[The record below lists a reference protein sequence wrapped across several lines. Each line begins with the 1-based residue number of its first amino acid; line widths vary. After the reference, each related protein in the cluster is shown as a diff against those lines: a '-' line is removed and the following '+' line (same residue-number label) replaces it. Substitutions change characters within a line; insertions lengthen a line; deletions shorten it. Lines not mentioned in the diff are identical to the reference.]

1 MATRM
6 GSKQGKNHLGFT
18 LIELMVVIAIMA
30 ILAAVSLAIF
40 RGRIIEAQWSE
51 GAAIAG
57 TIKTAAKVCYAE
69 DPCTAPTGACTV
81 AATLTALGFQA
92 ADLSGE
98 YFAAANFSIDNYDG
112 SGNAQVDVSAPA
124 GLTGSG
130 VLENDG
136 TGWVYTP

>member
-81 AATLTALGFQA
+81 TATLTALGFQA